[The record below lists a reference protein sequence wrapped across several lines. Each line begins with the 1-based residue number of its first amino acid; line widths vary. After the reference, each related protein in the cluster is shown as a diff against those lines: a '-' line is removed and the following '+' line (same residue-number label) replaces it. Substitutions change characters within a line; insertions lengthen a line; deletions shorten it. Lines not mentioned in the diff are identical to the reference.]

1 MKLTPNQPIAKG
13 NQSTF
18 TCTAPADENFLIT
31 SYIWKLNDNHIPGE
45 NKEQYKFTPDRT
57 HNGKKLSCTAVIVAG
72 ITSEESQV
80 ILQVFCKYL
89 IQLFIH

>member
-1 MKLTPNQPIAKG
+1 MKLTPNQPIADG

-18 TCTAPADENFLIT
+18 TCTAPANENIPST
-31 SYIWKLNDNHIPGE
+31 SYIWKLDDNHIPGE
-45 NKEQYKFTPDRT
+45 NKEQYKFTPNRT

-89 IQLFIH
+89 I